1 MFGIDFDNNEC
12 EKLVV
17 SLNGDLDINSV
28 KEFQEQ
34 VIREYSEL
42 DKDLVFDLKG
52 LEYIDSTG
60 LGAIITVYKDVKEKN
75 KKLSIINANKN
86 VKKLFYITELDSVF
100 EIGE

>member
-1 MFGIDFDNNEC
+1 MFNMNFNNDES
-12 EKLVV
+12 EKLIV

-28 KEFQEQ
+28 KEFQEK
-34 VIREYSEL
+34 VISEYSDL
-42 DKDLVFDLKG
+42 DKDLVFDLKE

-75 KKLSIINANKN
+75 KKLSVINANKN
-86 VKKLFYITELDSVF
+86 VKKLFYITELDSIF

>member
-1 MFGIDFDNNEC
+1 MNFNNDES
-12 EKLVV
+12 EKLIV

-28 KEFQEQ
+28 KEFQEK
-34 VIREYSEL
+34 VISEYSDL
-42 DKDLVFDLKG
+42 DKDLVFDLKE

-75 KKLSIINANKN
+75 KKLSVINANKN
-86 VKKLFYITELDSVF
+86 VKKLFYITELDSIF